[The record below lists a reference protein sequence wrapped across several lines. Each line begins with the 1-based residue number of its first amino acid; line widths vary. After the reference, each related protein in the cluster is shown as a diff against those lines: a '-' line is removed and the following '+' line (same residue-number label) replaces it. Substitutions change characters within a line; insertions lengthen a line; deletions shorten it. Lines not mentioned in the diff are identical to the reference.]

1 MAADQVLVRV
11 RATSVNL
18 ADTGIRG
25 GALATFAAPFSAVLQ
40 GDPAGTVEA
49 VGADAT
55 TFKPDEEVFGFIG
68 GVAFSGGRWSIKE

>member
-25 GALATFAAPFSAVLQ
+25 GALATFAAPFPAVLQ
-40 GDPAGTVEA
+40 GDLAGTVEA
-49 VGADAT
+49 VGADAA
-55 TFKPDEEVFGFIG
+55 TFKPGE
-68 GVAFSGGRWSIKE
+68 